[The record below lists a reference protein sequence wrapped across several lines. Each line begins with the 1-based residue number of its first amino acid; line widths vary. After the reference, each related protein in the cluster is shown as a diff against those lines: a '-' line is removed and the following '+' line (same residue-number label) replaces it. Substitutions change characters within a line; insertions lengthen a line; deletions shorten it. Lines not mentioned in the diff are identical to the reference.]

1 MNHGAAAFFEMYFS
15 PPTEYTSIS
24 TEQPLMS
31 SVSSK
36 SLDSYPALGLLAV
49 TRAALGCG
57 IGMMVA
63 SKFQRSS
70 TRQTTA
76 IALLSVGVL
85 GSLPWLVHFGAPR
98 VNRPEI
104 GARDAAAAGVD
115 PWPKRRFRE
124 RRGDVLKGAAE
135 S

>member
-1 MNHGAAAFFEMYFS
+1 
-15 PPTEYTSIS
+15 
-24 TEQPLMS
+24 MS

-36 SLDSYPALGLLAV
+36 ALASAPVVGLVAV

-63 SKFQRSS
+63 NKFQRTS

-85 GSLPWLVHFGAPR
+85 GSMPFLVRSVWQAI
-98 VNRPEI
+98 NRPGSER
-104 GARDAAAAGVD
+104 AMR
-115 PWPKRRFRE
+115 KRLDSI
-124 RRGDVLKGAAE
+124 RGNVGYLDSNE
-135 S
+135 DFF

>member
-1 MNHGAAAFFEMYFS
+1 
-15 PPTEYTSIS
+15 
-24 TEQPLMS
+24 MS

-36 SLDSYPALGLLAV
+36 TLDSYPALGLLAV

-63 SKFQRSS
+63 TKFQRSS

-85 GSLPWLVHFGAPR
+85 GSLPWLVQTVLEV
-98 VNRPEI
+98 VNRPES
-104 GARDAAAAGVD
+104 ARSMQ
-115 PWPKRRFRE
+115 RRLDSIRE
-124 RRGDVLKGAAE
+124 NVGFESNAE
-135 S
+135 MF

>member
-1 MNHGAAAFFEMYFS
+1 M
-15 PPTEYTSIS
+15 T
-24 TEQPLMS
+24 

-36 SLDSYPALGLLAV
+36 TFDSYPALGFLAV

-63 SKFQRSS
+63 NKFQRSS

-85 GSLPWLVHFGAPR
+85 GSLPWMVRMTIQLI
-98 VNRPEI
+98 NRPHSARGMRRRLDSIRENVGFQDSAEI
-104 GARDAAAAGVD
+104 
-115 PWPKRRFRE
+115 F
-124 RRGDVLKGAAE
+124 
-135 S
+135 

>member
-1 MNHGAAAFFEMYFS
+1 
-15 PPTEYTSIS
+15 
-24 TEQPLMS
+24 MS

-36 SLDSYPALGLLAV
+36 TLDSYPALGLLAV

-63 SKFQRSS
+63 TKFQRSS

-85 GSLPWLVHFGAPR
+85 GSLPWLVQTVIDV
-98 VNRPEI
+98 VNRPES
-104 GARDAAAAGVD
+104 ARSMQ
-115 PWPKRRFRE
+115 RRLDSIRE
-124 RRGDVLKGAAE
+124 NVGFESTAE
-135 S
+135 MF

>member
-1 MNHGAAAFFEMYFS
+1 
-15 PPTEYTSIS
+15 
-24 TEQPLMS
+24 MS
-31 SVSSK
+31 SATLK
-36 SLDSYPALGLLAV
+36 TLDSYPALGLLAV

-85 GSLPWLVHFGAPR
+85 GSLPWLVQSVVGM
-98 VNRPEI
+98 VNRPES
-104 GARDAAAAGVD
+104 ARGMQRRLDSIRENVGFDSGV
-115 PWPKRRFRE
+115 E
-124 RRGDVLKGAAE
+124 MY
-135 S
+135 

>member
-1 MNHGAAAFFEMYFS
+1 
-15 PPTEYTSIS
+15 
-24 TEQPLMS
+24 MS

-36 SLDSYPALGLLAV
+36 TLDSAPALGLLAV

-63 SKFQRSS
+63 NKFQRSS

-85 GSLPWLVHFGAPR
+85 GSLPWLVQSVLHV
-98 VNRPEI
+98 VNRPESARGMQRRLESI
-104 GARDAAAAGVD
+104 RQNVGFETGAEM
-115 PWPKRRFRE
+115 F
-124 RRGDVLKGAAE
+124 
-135 S
+135 

>member
-1 MNHGAAAFFEMYFS
+1 
-15 PPTEYTSIS
+15 
-24 TEQPLMS
+24 MS

-36 SLDSYPALGLLAV
+36 TLDSAPALGLLAV

-63 SKFQRSS
+63 NKFQRSS

-85 GSLPWLVHFGAPR
+85 GSLPWLVQSVLHA
-98 VNRPEI
+98 VNRPESARGMQRRLESI
-104 GARDAAAAGVD
+104 RQNVGFETGAEM
-115 PWPKRRFRE
+115 F
-124 RRGDVLKGAAE
+124 
-135 S
+135 

>member
-1 MNHGAAAFFEMYFS
+1 
-15 PPTEYTSIS
+15 
-24 TEQPLMS
+24 MS
-31 SVSSK
+31 SAPSK
-36 SLDSYPALGLLAV
+36 TLDSYPALGLLAV

-85 GSLPWLVHFGAPR
+85 GSLPWLVQSVVGL
-98 VNRPEI
+98 VNRPES
-104 GARDAAAAGVD
+104 ARGMQRRLASIRENAG
-115 PWPKRRFRE
+115 F
-124 RRGDVLKGAAE
+124 E
-135 S
+135 SGVEMF